1 LQALERKA
9 KINKT
14 FFMVYQVEYIT
25 SLHVYKHT
33 PLKLILI
40 NVNFHI
46 EINISEH
53 FAENTEGW
61 QSYKIIKVC

>member
-1 LQALERKA
+1 MQALERKA

-25 SLHVYKHT
+25 SFHVCKHT
-33 PLKLILI
+33 PLKVILI

>member
-1 LQALERKA
+1 
-9 KINKT
+9 
-14 FFMVYQVEYIT
+14 MVYQVEYIT
-25 SLHVYKHT
+25 SLHVYKHK

-61 QSYKIIKVC
+61 QSYKNH

>member
-1 LQALERKA
+1 
-9 KINKT
+9 
-14 FFMVYQVEYIT
+14 MVYQVEYIT

-61 QSYKIIKVC
+61 QSYKIIKVCWNSNYSLAYQARSCT

>member
-1 LQALERKA
+1 
-9 KINKT
+9 
-14 FFMVYQVEYIT
+14 MVYQVEYIT

-53 FAENTEGW
+53 FVENTEGW
-61 QSYKIIKVC
+61 RSYKIIKVC